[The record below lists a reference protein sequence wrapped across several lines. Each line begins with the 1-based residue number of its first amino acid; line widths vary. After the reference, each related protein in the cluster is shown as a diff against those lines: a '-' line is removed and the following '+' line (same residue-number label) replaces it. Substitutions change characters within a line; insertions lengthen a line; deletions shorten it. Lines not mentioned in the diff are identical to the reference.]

1 MRQVSIVSL
10 LFAAALGPV
19 AFAQEI
25 GSPARGLVYV
35 RDRCAECHAVEAAT
49 KQSPVRAAPSFV
61 TVANIPGMTPM
72 ALTAWLHSSHKLMPN
87 LIVHSEDLGDV
98 IAYIRSLKSSPPAE
112 K

>member
-1 MRQVSIVSL
+1 MRRVSVVSL
-10 LFAAALGPV
+10 LLAAALGPA
-19 AFAQEI
+19 AFAQDL

-61 TVANIPGMTPM
+61 TIANVPGMTPM
-72 ALTAWLHSSHKLMPN
+72 ALTAWLHSSHKSMPN
-87 LIVHSEDLGDV
+87 LIVHGDDLGDV
-98 IAYIRSLKSSPPAE
+98 IAYIRSLKSPPPAN